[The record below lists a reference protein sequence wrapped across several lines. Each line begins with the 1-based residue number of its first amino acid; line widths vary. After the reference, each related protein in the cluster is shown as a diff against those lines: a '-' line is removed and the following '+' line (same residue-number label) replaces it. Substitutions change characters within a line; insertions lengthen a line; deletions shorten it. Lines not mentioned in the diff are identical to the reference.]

1 MSSRGVLSSLSWR
14 SAKGIISLRTN
25 SLMPARSCFCRVV
38 DSIARPVTAL
48 YFELYARA
56 RSCLTLDE
64 VRNRI
69 QGPKIIKV
77 KIFVLDDNT
86 ELTLNEEYQLHSK
99 ERVDKTEGE
108 NVLVVLQ
115 FDVLKKLGDKSLYLR
130 AYVFHSPM
138 LPPYIC

>member
-1 MSSRGVLSSLSWR
+1 
-14 SAKGIISLRTN
+14 LRTN
-25 SLMPARSCFCRVV
+25 PLIPARSCFCRVV
-38 DSIARPVTAL
+38 DSISMPVPAL

-56 RSCLTLDE
+56 RSRLTFDE

-115 FDVLKKLGDKSLYLR
+115 FDVLKKLGDKRLYLR
-130 AYVFHSPM
+130 AYVFHSPV
-138 LPPYIC
+138 LPPYTC